1 MDRRG
6 FINAVQRRLG
16 PTFAAPAEDCMR
28 AVFQVLHARLDP
40 GQARHIESHLPKEF
54 KDDWQ
59 LSRGTDLSRKAG
71 RGFRSL
77 DREEFLTEVQQKA
90 GLGST
95 GEAVHAT
102 RAVFAALQAILPDKD
117 IVDTAQE
124 LPEPLRGLWYSA
136 PEQYPWEPR
145 PEPAGHEYEQRWL
158 GSPQAPPPQ
167 SPEAPEEQLF

>member
-1 MDRRG
+1 MDRRE

-71 RGFRSL
+71 REFKSL

-95 GEAVHAT
+95 GEAVH
-102 RAVFAALQAILPDKD
+102 
-117 IVDTAQE
+117 
-124 LPEPLRGLWYSA
+124 
-136 PEQYPWEPR
+136 WEPR

-158 GSPQAPPPQ
+158 GSPQSPPPQ
-167 SPEAPEEQLF
+167 PPEAPEEQSF